1 METLNNVN
9 WKEYELSKLFYV
21 EKGRGS
27 NQKDLKKGK
36 TPYVSATNSN
46 NGIVFYSSDIPNH
59 MGNCITVSDFGQA
72 YYQENSF
79 SGTHIVVLKPKFNMT
94 KEIGLFISTCITKSV
109 NSKYSFGY
117 AVSASRFIREKI
129 FLPTKV
135 EEPDYEYMNNY
146 ITSILNYK
154 KEEAK
159 KFIRKEIAKIK
170 YINITSINKKE
181 WKEFTIE
188 SIFDILPGKRLEKRN
203 MISGDIPFIGAS
215 DSNNG
220 VTNFVSNTNKTLD
233 KNVLGVNYN
242 GSVVENFY
250 HKYDCIFSDDVKR
263 FHLKHYKDNEYIL
276 LFFKTIIL
284 MQKGKYKYGYKFNE
298 ARMKRQKISVPVNLN
313 LEPDYEYMEQYLK
326 NIMYDRYEKCLQFLD
341 D

>member
-1 METLNNVN
+1 MRILDSNC
-9 WKEYELSKLFYV
+9 WKEYELSELFFI
-21 EKGRGS
+21 EKGRGI
-27 NQKDLKKGK
+27 NQKDLKEGK
-36 TPYVSATNSN
+36 TPYVSAANNN

-59 MGNCITVSDFGQA
+59 AGNSITVSDFGQA
-72 YYQENSF
+72 YYQKHDF
-79 SGTHIVVLKPKFNMT
+79 SGTHIVVLKPKFDMT

-129 FLPTKV
+129 LLPTKDGM
-135 EEPDYEYMNNY
+135 PDYTYMNDY
-146 ITSILNYK
+146 ISNLFHIK

-159 KFIRKEIAKIK
+159 SFI
-170 YINITSINKKE
+170 KKE
-181 WKEFTIE
+181 MNKVTYKDITPIDNIKWKEFDIE
-188 SIFDILPGKRLEKRN
+188 SIFEILPGKRLEKRN
-203 MISGDIPFIGAS
+203 MIFGKTPFIGAS

-220 VTNFVSNTNKTLD
+220 ITNFIGNINKTLD

-250 HKYDCIFSDDVKR
+250 HKYSCIFSDDVKR
-263 FHLKHYKDNEYIL
+263 FHLKYYQDNEYIL

-284 MQKGKYKYGYKFNE
+284 KQKNKYRYGYKFNE
-298 ARMKRQKISVPVNLN
+298 SRMKRQKISVPINCK

-326 NIMYDRYEKCLQFLD
+326 NIMYVQYKNCFDFLNK
-341 D
+341 